1 MMTYK
6 INLSNISVSYKIA
19 SQRIA
24 TFKEYAI
31 MSLRRKIQ
39 YRNFYALQN
48 VNLQIDK
55 GEVFGVIGHNG
66 AGKSTMLK
74 LIARV
79 LSPSTGRI
87 EVFGRISPLLEIG
100 AGFHPE
106 LSGRENIYLNGAL
119 LGFSKREMEEKFSRI
134 VQFSGLENFIDSPM
148 RTYSSGMWA
157 RLGFSVATDTQPDIL
172 LVDEVLAVGDE
183 QFQQKCFERIE
194 FFQEQGTTIV
204 IVAHS
209 MEVIS
214 KNCSRVCW
222 LDHGEVKYI
231 GDPAEAIQQYRNS
244 P

>member
-1 MMTYK
+1 MTYK
-6 INLSNISVSYKIA
+6 INLSNISVSYKIP

-39 YRNFYALQN
+39 HRKFYALQN
-48 VNLQIDK
+48 VNLEIDK

-79 LSPSTGRI
+79 LSPSTGKI
-87 EVFGRISPLLEIG
+87 EVLGRVSPLLEIG

-106 LSGRENIYLNGAL
+106 LSGRENIFLNGAL
-119 LGFSKREMEEKFSRI
+119 LGFSKHEMEEKFSRI
-134 VQFSGLENFIDSPM
+134 VEFSGLEDFIDSPM

-157 RLGFSVATDTQPDIL
+157 RLGIYVATDTQPDIL

-183 QFQQKCFERIE
+183 QFQQKCFDRLASFKEN
-194 FFQEQGTTIV
+194 GTTIV
-204 IVAHS
+204 IVAHG
-209 MEVIS
+209 MEVIL
-214 KNCSRVCW
+214 KNCTRVCW
-222 LDHGEVKYI
+222 LDHGEVKFV
-231 GDPAEAIQQYRNS
+231 GEPAEAIQQYRNS
-244 P
+244 Q